1 PTSPPA
7 AVAAA
12 VAAAQDYHH
21 TTATHQHLA
30 QVARTAHTDRAY
42 RDTARIGYTE
52 LVIDYGND
60 GPRDSDRALPA
71 ADHGRRATLIDF
83 IEHHTGVPSPHIR
96 HQIGEAVYAYSR
108 APGTDDDPDYFAPP
122 AWDSFFT
129 QWQAEQAERQE
140 ILDDAKGAA
149 RWDPGPAEHDPH
161 FLTWTTLAEA
171 AEAAAQAQ
179 HAADAA
185 AGKSADDVLTEILT
199 GLDTGTDLRD
209 GPLTGQDDDGDDDGG
224 GWGDEPAAGEIRLGG
239 QTSLAGRDYAITDGT
254 TTPTTDPT
262 TATTAHDDPPPRE
275 QKQITAS
282 PGDTPVT
289 EGATPTPPPGQLRP
303 ASQRPPRAAAAVAA
317 AHDAITSLPPREGTG
332 HSGQLTQWPSSGHSP
347 AQHTRDQADDAGP
360 RPLF

>member
-1 PTSPPA
+1 
-7 AVAAA
+7 
-12 VAAAQDYHH
+12 
-21 TTATHQHLA
+21 
-30 QVARTAHTDRAY
+30 
-42 RDTARIGYTE
+42 
-52 LVIDYGND
+52 
-60 GPRDSDRALPA
+60 
-71 ADHGRRATLIDF
+71 
-83 IEHHTGVPSPHIR
+83 
-96 HQIGEAVYAYSR
+96 
-108 APGTDDDPDYFAPP
+108 
-122 AWDSFFT
+122 
-129 QWQAEQAERQE
+129 
-140 ILDDAKGAA
+140 AKGAA

-185 AGKSADDVLTEILT
+185 AGKSADDILTEILT

-209 GPLTGQDDDGDDDGG
+209 GPLTAQDDDGDDDGG

-239 QTSLAGRDYAITDGT
+239 RTSLAGRDYTITDGT
-254 TTPTTDPT
+254 TTPT

-317 AHDAITSLPPREGTG
+317 AHNALTSLHPREGTG
-332 HSGQLTQWPSSGHSP
+332 RHGPLTHGATGGHPP
-347 AQHTRDQADDAGP
+347 AQHTRDQADDTGQLPLLSPASPSSRAPTHPPAGRVAAP
-360 RPLF
+360 PPGGTS